1 MVVKDQREALSV
13 ACEME
18 RRAIRTYERALM
30 VTEEPAVRQ
39 GIQDMMTQEREH
51 LRRFSAMKEQYGGY
65 QGPTDRL
72 LTSALGAEVLFP
84 GGVME
89 MRRGQGL
96 SSLEGLYTFARDS
109 EEEAVRTYLSFAEK
123 CADPE
128 VREVFLAIARE
139 EGAHL
144 TELEATLAA
153 IRQGSDCG

>member
-18 RRAIRTYERALM
+18 RRAIRTYERALLL
-30 VTEEPAVRQ
+30 TEDAAVCQ
-39 GIQDMMTQEREH
+39 GIREMMAQEREH
-51 LRRFSAMKEQYGGY
+51 LCRFSAMKEQYGGY
-65 QGPTDRL
+65 QGATDRL

-89 MRRGQGL
+89 MRRSQGL
-96 SSLEGLYTFARDS
+96 RSLEGLYAFARDS
-109 EEEAVRTYLSFAEK
+109 EEEAVRTYLKFADQ
-123 CADPE
+123 CTDPE

-144 TELEATLAA
+144 TDLEGTLTK
-153 IRQGSDCG
+153 IRQAPDCG